1 MSMETNIILNKET
14 IDRKMRR
21 MALEI
26 AERNT
31 GESELIIAGIAGN
44 GEAVAKKLSSILSA
58 LTGLSCQLVTVRLNK
73 KDPKD
78 AALDPRI
85 DFTGR
90 TVVLVDDVSDS
101 GKTMLYAM
109 RPFLEGYPGSLQTL
123 VLVERSHKVYEPDL
137 ACKKPH
143 GGYGQHYKKYL
154 LYQLHI
160 TNLTLCKNRVENE
173 YGNEYYS

>member
-123 VLVERSHKVYEPDL
+123 VLVERSHKVFPVQTDYTGLSISTTLQEHIYVEVERGELERACL
-137 ACKKPH
+137 A
-143 GGYGQHYKKYL
+143 
-154 LYQLHI
+154 
-160 TNLTLCKNRVENE
+160 
-173 YGNEYYS
+173 